1 LLPKG
6 LKGVLISRRKEGEV
20 LRIGD
25 EVEIRV
31 IDVRKKKVIL
41 GVLAP
46 RDVKITSTKLSE
58 AELANTMA
66 AANSVDLSEF
76 LHEPPVAGER
86 VLFLLE
92 SGESADKKSGEAE

>member
-1 LLPKG
+1 M
-6 LKGVLISRRKEGEV
+6 

-25 EVEIRV
+25 DVEIRV

-46 RDVKITSTKLSE
+46 RHVRITSTKLSD

-66 AANSVDLSEF
+66 AANSIDLTDLLQQALVE
-76 LHEPPVAGER
+76 GER
-86 VLFLLE
+86 VCFLLE
-92 SGESADKKSGEAE
+92 SAEAAPANADKKSGESE

>member
-1 LLPKG
+1 
-6 LKGVLISRRKEGEV
+6 VLISRRKEGEA

-25 EVEIRV
+25 EIEIRV
-31 IDVRKKKVIL
+31 IDVRKRKVIL

-46 RDVKITSTKLSE
+46 RHVRITSTKLTD

-66 AANSVDLSEF
+66 AANLNDLADL
-76 LHEPPVAGER
+76 LHQPPLEGER

-92 SGESADKKSGEAE
+92 SAETDSENADKKSGGSE